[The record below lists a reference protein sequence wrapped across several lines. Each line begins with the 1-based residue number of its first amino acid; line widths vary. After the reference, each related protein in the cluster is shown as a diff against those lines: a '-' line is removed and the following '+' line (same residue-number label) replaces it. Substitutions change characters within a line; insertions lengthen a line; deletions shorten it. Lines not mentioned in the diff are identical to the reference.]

1 MPPNKRAK
9 TTDEHLNNSPFPT
22 PFQTQTHAKGQKF
35 YSIIDIAIDKVYNL
49 HGNRHKKKYIIKI
62 T

>member
-9 TTDEHLNNSPFPT
+9 TTDEHLNNSPLPT
-22 PFQTQTHAKGQKF
+22 PFQTQTYAKGQKF

-49 HGNRHKKKYIIKI
+49 H
-62 T
+62 